1 MMNIT
6 LNNRPESFEETTMT
20 FEELIKKKNF
30 TFKLLVTKLNGKL
43 VKKDKR
49 GEVSIKDGDDVTVL
63 HLVSGG

>member
-1 MMNIT
+1 MNIT
-6 LNNRPESFEETTMT
+6 LNNRPESFEESTLT
-20 FEELIKKKNF
+20 FEELIRKKNY
-30 TFKLLVTKLNGKL
+30 TFKMLVTKLNGNL

>member
-1 MMNIT
+1 MKIT
-6 LNNRPESFEETTMT
+6 LNNRPETFEESTMT

-43 VKKDKR
+43 VKKNERAD
-49 GEVSIKDGDDVTVL
+49 VAIKDGDDITVM

>member
-1 MMNIT
+1 MNIT
-6 LNNRPESFEETTMT
+6 LNNRPESFDESTMT

-43 VKKDKR
+43 VKKDER
-49 GEVSIKDGDDVTVL
+49 SEVSIQDGDDVMVM